1 MRQDA
6 RNSAVQA
13 DRVEVPSVTAAP
25 PLSRRTGARRY
36 RGQLGDTGWG
46 YLFLLPWILG
56 MVLFLAG
63 PTLVSLY
70 LSFTNFNMLQPAKW
84 VGAQNYVRL
93 FTQDSRYLTSLRVTF
108 TYVAFAVPLNLAFAL
123 ALAMLLNTKI
133 RGLGIYRAV
142 YYVPSLLGGSVAVAI
157 LWRQIFGFNGI
168 VGQILAV
175 FGIEGQSWVSS
186 PRQALWTLI
195 ILHVWQFGSPMI
207 IFLAGLKQ
215 IPVELYEAAAVD
227 GAGPWRR
234 FWMITLP
241 MLTPVIF
248 FNLILQIINSFQ
260 AFTPAFIVSGGT
272 GGPLDSTLFYT
283 LYLYLQGFGN
293 FRMGYASA
301 MGWVLLVIIG
311 VFTALAFLSSRYW
324 VHYEDS
330 ER

>member
-1 MRQDA
+1 MRPEPDRIEQA
-6 RNSAVQA
+6 RAHPPTASASSSKVPKAGKRPSSGRRQLSDNS
-13 DRVEVPSVTAAP
+13 
-25 PLSRRTGARRY
+25 
-36 RGQLGDTGWG
+36 WG

-70 LSFTNFNMLQPAKW
+70 LSFTNFNMLQPARW
-84 VGAQNYVRL
+84 VGLQNYIRL
-93 FTQDSRYLTSLRVTF
+93 FTQDSRYMTAMQVTF

-133 RGLGIYRAV
+133 KGLGLYRAV
-142 YYVPSLLGGSVAVAI
+142 YYVPSLLGGSVAIAI
-157 LWRQIFGFNGI
+157 LWRQVFGFNGI
-168 VGQILAV
+168 VGQLFAF

-215 IPVELYEAAAVD
+215 IPNELYEAAAVD
-227 GAGPWRR
+227 GAGAWRR
-234 FWMITLP
+234 FWMITVP

>member
-1 MRQDA
+1 MSSSQRQSDMQAA
-6 RNSAVQA
+6 RHGAL
-13 DRVEVPSVTAAP
+13 PAALASSS
-25 PLSRRTGARRY
+25 PLQRPRQRRR
-36 RGQLGDTGWG
+36 QLGDNSWG
-46 YLFLLPWILG
+46 YLFLTPWIIG
-56 MVLFLAG
+56 MLLFLAG

-70 LSFTNFNMLQPAKW
+70 LSFTNFNLLNPPKW
-84 VGAQNYVRL
+84 IGAMNYVRL
-93 FTQDSRYLTSLRVTF
+93 FTMDSRYLTSLRVTF

-123 ALAMLLNTKI
+123 ALAMLLNSKI
-133 RGLGIYRAV
+133 KGLGLYRAI
-142 YYVPSLLGGSVAVAI
+142 YYVPSLLGGSVAIAI
-157 LWRQIFGFNGI
+157 LWRQVFGPSGI
-168 VGQILAV
+168 VAQVLAV
-175 FGIEGQSWVSS
+175 FGIEGASWVSS
-186 PRQALWTLI
+186 PNSALWTLI

-215 IPVELYEAAAVD
+215 IPKELYEAAIVD
-227 GAGPWRR
+227 GAGPWQQFR
-234 FWMITLP
+234 MITVP

-301 MGWVLLVIIG
+301 MGWVLLIIIG
-311 VFTALAFLSSRYW
+311 VFTALAFLSSKYW
-324 VHYEDS
+324 VHYED